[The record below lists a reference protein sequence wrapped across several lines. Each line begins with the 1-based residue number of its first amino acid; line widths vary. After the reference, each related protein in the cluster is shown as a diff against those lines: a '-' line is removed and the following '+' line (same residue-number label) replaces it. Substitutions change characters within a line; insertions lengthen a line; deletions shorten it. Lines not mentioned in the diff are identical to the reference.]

1 MRFPGLSAGKNVAE
15 QVCLSGSCLPCCL
28 SESWGR
34 PLPQDCRAP
43 GLCMYRVFFPGCS
56 WIAVFWSMNFSYCFS
71 APLRWLHKRRGSP
84 WAPRARS
91 QRACYEEVWLCPYTL
106 LAQVRSSDVLRGWFP
121 CSGWWRV
128 VLLPPGRHSAFP
140 HQSALALTFTLWRSC
155 QPLLCKSRNWMR
167 QQILFWQ
174 TVLVFQAGLT
184 DVALISFPWLCPGWR
199 KTDLYIFHKRF
210 ISHKTGGTSHFY
222 TQFSSILITKTFC
235 MCYECVK
242 RKCPVW
248 FYFLR

>member
-1 MRFPGLSAGKNVAE
+1 MKPLKWSSASRQNNFNHSVRFPGLSAGKNVAE

-84 WAPRARS
+84 WAPRAQS

-128 VLLPPGRHSAFP
+128 VLLPPWKAFCFP
-140 HQSALALTFTLWRSC
+140 SPVCTRAHLHIV
-155 QPLLCKSRNWMR
+155 K
-167 QQILFWQ
+167 ILP
-174 TVLVFQAGLT
+174 A
-184 DVALISFPWLCPGWR
+184 
-199 KTDLYIFHKRF
+199 
-210 ISHKTGGTSHFY
+210 
-222 TQFSSILITKTFC
+222 SSL
-235 MCYECVK
+235 
-242 RKCPVW
+242 
-248 FYFLR
+248 